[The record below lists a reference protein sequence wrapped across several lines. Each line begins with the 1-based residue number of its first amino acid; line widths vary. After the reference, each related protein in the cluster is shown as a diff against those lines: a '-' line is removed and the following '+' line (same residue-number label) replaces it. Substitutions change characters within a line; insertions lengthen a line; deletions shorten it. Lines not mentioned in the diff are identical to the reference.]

1 MTQDARPPAHQRW
14 AHLRFSIVGPLL
26 AAPPGRGELKAELAR
41 LAEKFWLHP
50 TTGQPTRFGA
60 STIERWFY
68 RARRAGAD
76 PVCALRKRVRG
87 DAGRRRAFSE
97 LLKAAL
103 LAQYRDH
110 RRWSYQLH
118 FDNLAVR
125 ARDTAGLGRMPSY
138 ATLVRF
144 MKSNG
149 WFRLRRPRAHT
160 EGARRAQARLDE
172 REVRSYEVEHVHG
185 LWHADF
191 HHASRTVLLADGTW
205 VTPRLLGFL
214 DDRSRVAC
222 HVQWYLTETAE
233 TFVHGLC
240 QAFQKRGLPRAVLT
254 DNGSPM
260 IAAET
265 QEGLARLGV
274 LSETTLS
281 HSPYQ
286 NGKQEVFW
294 AQVEGRLMAMLENVP
309 DLTLPLLNE
318 ATLAWVELEY
328 NHKLHSELG
337 MTPLDRLLAGPGVD
351 RPCPASDELRFA
363 FTTLQQRT
371 QRRSD
376 GTISLEGRRYEI
388 PSRYRTLERV
398 CVRYAAWDLA
408 TAWLVDPQMG
418 SALCRIYPQDK
429 ARNANGRRRTLAPLA
444 HEAPVLDTPKVE
456 AGMAPLLTSLM
467 ATYAATG
474 LPPAYVPQEPRA
486 EEQS

>member
-1 MTQDARPPAHQRW
+1 MTQDARSPAHQRW
-14 AHLRFSIVGPLL
+14 AHLRFSIIGPLL
-26 AAPPGRGELKAELAR
+26 AAPPGRGELKTEIAR
-41 LAEKFWLHP
+41 LAEKVWLHP

-68 RARRAGAD
+68 RARHAGAD
-76 PVCALRKRVRG
+76 PVRALRKRIRR
-87 DAGRRRAFSE
+87 DAGRGRAMSE
-97 LLKAAL
+97 PLKAAL

-125 ARDTAGLGRMPSY
+125 ALDTVALGPMPSY

-149 WFRLRRPRAHT
+149 LFRLRRPRANT
-160 EGARRAQARLDE
+160 EGALRAQARLDE
-172 REVRSYEVEHVHG
+172 REVRGFEAEYVHG

-191 HHASRTVLLADGTW
+191 HHASRPVLLADGTW

-222 HVQWYLTETAE
+222 HLQWYLDETAE
-233 TFVHGLC
+233 TFVHGLS
-240 QAFQKRGLPRAVLT
+240 QAFQKRRLPRALLT

-265 QEGLARLGV
+265 QEGLARLSV
-274 LSETTLS
+274 ISETTLP

-318 ATLAWVELEY
+318 ATQAWGELEY
-328 NHKLHSELG
+328 NRKFHSEIG
-337 MTPLDRLLAGPGVD
+337 MTPLERLLAGPGVD

-363 FTTLQQRT
+363 FTTRQQRT

-388 PSRYRTLERV
+388 PSRYRALERIG
-398 CVRYAAWDLA
+398 VRYAAWDLA
-408 TAWLVDPQMG
+408 TVWLVDPHVG
-418 SALCRIYPQDK
+418 DALCRIYPQDK
-429 ARNANGRRRTLAPLA
+429 ARNADGRRRSLAPLA
-444 HEAPVLDTPKVE
+444 NTASIPDAPKTE
-456 AGMAPLLTSLM
+456 AGMAPLLVKLM
-467 ATYAATG
+467 ADYAATG
-474 LPPAYVPQEPRA
+474 LPPAYVPQAPHS
-486 EEQS
+486 EERP